1 MKEYG
6 TELCPDCRE
15 AFEKMKKENISY
27 ELVDIMAETK
37 NLREFLKLRDSRQE
51 FDRVREMGGIG
62 IPCFLMED
70 GSVLFEI

>member
-1 MKEYG
+1 MKVYG

-51 FDRVREMGGIG
+51 FD
-62 IPCFLMED
+62 
-70 GSVLFEI
+70 

>member
-1 MKEYG
+1 MKVYG

-37 NLREFLKLRDSRQE
+37 NLREFLNLRDSRQE
-51 FDRVREMGGIG
+51 FDKVRETGGIG

-70 GSVLFEI
+70 GSVRFEI

>member
-1 MKEYG
+1 MKVYG

-37 NLREFLKLRDSRQE
+37 NLREFLKLRDSR
-51 FDRVREMGGIG
+51 VREMGGIG